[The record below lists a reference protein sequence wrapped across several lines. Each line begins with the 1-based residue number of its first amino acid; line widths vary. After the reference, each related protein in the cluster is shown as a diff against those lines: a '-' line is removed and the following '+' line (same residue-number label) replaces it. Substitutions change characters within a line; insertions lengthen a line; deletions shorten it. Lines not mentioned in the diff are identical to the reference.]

1 MLGIVFL
8 SSALREKG
16 LPQDFLGFVHLDDES
31 DLLCQSRMCGHPRS
45 NGRFPKFGEIGL
57 APESWVPGSSARFNR
72 TECGSEIECRRVKT
86 FSLLAAAGGSSI
98 KGYFPMKIL
107 VADKISPKGVA
118 YLRQQPGFEV
128 IEAYGSSPEKILE
141 LVKDVHAI
149 AVRSET
155 KITRAVLEAAPLLK
169 VVGRAGVGVDNVDVD
184 AATER
189 GVVVMNT
196 PAGNTVATAELTFT
210 HILCGARPVA
220 QAAASMKTGQW
231 DRKSFSGIEL
241 FKKTLGVVGLGRIG
255 GEVAKRAQA
264 FGMTVL
270 AYDPYLSPA
279 RAKAMQV
286 ESVTLDELLAKSD
299 YITVHM
305 PMTDDTH
312 HMIDEAAFEKCKKGL
327 RIFNC
332 ARGGII
338 KETALIAALKSGK
351 VAAAGLDVFEEE
363 PLAKESELRSL
374 PNVVL
379 TPHLGASTTEAQ
391 EAVGIEVA
399 EQIADLLVSGA
410 VRNAVNLPSVDAA
423 TAKMLA
429 PYIDLGAKLGTL
441 VQQIAPQQIA
451 TLRIVYAGKIVDIDA
466 NAITRS
472 IERGFLRRIS
482 EDVNT
487 VNAPFVLQRLGIQAE
502 VVKSNVACDYAE
514 LITVEAVTAT
524 GELFSASGT
533 LIGKTNEPRIVGIN
547 GREVEVAAEGKLLV
561 LENVDQ
567 PGMVGAV
574 GTLLGKDKV
583 NIADMSLSRLTPG
596 GTAYMVVRVDNEPSE
611 AARKEIKGNPAIKQA
626 KFIQL

>member
-1 MLGIVFL
+1 
-8 SSALREKG
+8 
-16 LPQDFLGFVHLDDES
+16 
-31 DLLCQSRMCGHPRS
+31 
-45 NGRFPKFGEIGL
+45 
-57 APESWVPGSSARFNR
+57 
-72 TECGSEIECRRVKT
+72 
-86 FSLLAAAGGSSI
+86 
-98 KGYFPMKIL
+98 MKIL

-128 IEAYGSSPEKILE
+128 IEAYGSTQEQVLA

-155 KITRAVLEAAPLLK
+155 KITRAILDAAPLLK

-196 PAGNTVATAELTFT
+196 PAGNTIATAELTFT

-220 QAAASMKTGQW
+220 QAAASMKAGQW

-241 FKKTLGVVGLGRIG
+241 FKKTIGVVGFGRIG

-264 FGMTVL
+264 FGMRVL
-270 AYDPYLSPA
+270 AYDPYLAPA

-286 ESVTLDELLAKSD
+286 ESVSLDELLSQSD

-312 HMIDEAAFEKCKKGL
+312 HMIDEGAFEKCKKGL

-363 PLAKESELRSL
+363 PLAKDSELRSL

-379 TPHLGASTTEAQ
+379 TPHLGASTSEAQ

-399 EQIADLLVSGA
+399 EQIADLLISGA

-429 PYIDLGAKLGTL
+429 PYIDLGTKLGTL
-441 VQQIAPQQIA
+441 VQQIAPAQIA
-451 TLRIVYAGKIVDIDA
+451 SLRITYAGKIVEIDA

-472 IERGFLRRIS
+472 IERGFLCRIS

-487 VNAPFVLQRLGIQAE
+487 VNAPFVLQRLGIQAD
-502 VVKSNVACDYAE
+502 VLSSNVACDYSE
-514 LITVEAVTAT
+514 LITVEAINAA
-524 GELFSASGT
+524 GEVFSASGT

-561 LENVDQ
+561 LENIDQ

-596 GTAYMVVRVDNEPSE
+596 GTAYMVVRVDTEPSE
-611 AARKEIKGNPAIKQA
+611 AARNEIKSNPAIKQA

>member
-1 MLGIVFL
+1 MLGWGTDI
-8 SSALREKG
+8 S
-16 LPQDFLGFVHLDDES
+16 LGV
-31 DLLCQSRMCGHPRS
+31 
-45 NGRFPKFGEIGL
+45 I
-57 APESWVPGSSARFNR
+57 
-72 TECGSEIECRRVKT
+72 
-86 FSLLAAAGGSSI
+86 FS
-98 KGYFPMKIL
+98 MKVL

-128 IEAYGSSPEKILE
+128 VEAYGSSPEKVLE

-155 KITRAVLEAAPLLK
+155 KITAAVIAAAPLLK
-169 VVGRAGVGVDNVDVD
+169 VVGRAGVGVDNVDVE

-196 PAGNTVATAELTFT
+196 PAGNTIATAELTFT

-220 QAAASMKTGQW
+220 QAAASMKKGEW

-264 FGMTVL
+264 FGMRVL
-270 AYDPYLSPA
+270 AYDPYLAPS

-286 ESVTLDELLAKSD
+286 EGVTLDELLKQSD

-363 PLAKESELRSL
+363 PLAKDSELRAL

-399 EQIADLLVSGA
+399 EQIADVLNGGVI
-410 VRNAVNLPSVDAA
+410 RNAVNMPSMDANA
-423 TAKMLA
+423 VKVLG

-441 VQQIAPQQIA
+441 VQQIGPAQIA
-451 TLRIVYAGKIVDIDA
+451 TLRITYWGKIIDLDV
-466 NAITRS
+466 NAVTRA
-472 IERGFLRRIS
+472 IQRGFLRRIS
-482 EDVNT
+482 GESVNF
-487 VNAPFVLQRLGIQAE
+487 VNAPSALERLGVRAE
-502 VVKSNVACDYAE
+502 IVKSTDDSGYTD
-514 LITVEAVTAT
+514 LIKVEAVAGDGTT
-524 GELFSASGT
+524 SSASGT
-533 LIGKTNEPRIVGIN
+533 LIGKANQPRIVEIN
-547 GREVEVAAEGKLLV
+547 GREVEVVADGKLLV
-561 LENVDQ
+561 LENLDQ
-567 PGMVGAV
+567 PGMVGQI
-574 GTLLGKDKV
+574 GTILGGDKV

-596 GTAYMVVRVDNEPSE
+596 GTAYMVVRVDTEPSE
-611 AARKEIKGNPAIKQA
+611 SARAVIKGHAAIKVA
-626 KFIQL
+626 KFVQL

>member
-1 MLGIVFL
+1 
-8 SSALREKG
+8 
-16 LPQDFLGFVHLDDES
+16 
-31 DLLCQSRMCGHPRS
+31 
-45 NGRFPKFGEIGL
+45 
-57 APESWVPGSSARFNR
+57 
-72 TECGSEIECRRVKT
+72 
-86 FSLLAAAGGSSI
+86 
-98 KGYFPMKIL
+98 MKIL

-128 IEAYGSSPEKILE
+128 IEAYGSTQEQVLA

-155 KITRAVLEAAPLLK
+155 KITRAILEAAPLLK

-196 PAGNTVATAELTFT
+196 PAGNTIATAELTFT

-220 QAAASMKTGQW
+220 QAAASMKAGQW

-241 FKKTLGVVGLGRIG
+241 FKKTIGVVGFGRIG

-264 FGMTVL
+264 FGMRVL
-270 AYDPYLSPA
+270 AYDPYLAPA

-286 ESVTLDELLAKSD
+286 ESVSLDELLTQSD

-312 HMIDEAAFEKCKKGL
+312 HMINEAAFEKCKKGL

-363 PLAKESELRSL
+363 PLAKDSELRSL

-379 TPHLGASTTEAQ
+379 TPHLGASTSEAQ

-399 EQIADLLVSGA
+399 EQIADLLISGA

-429 PYIDLGAKLGTL
+429 PYIDLGTKLGTL
-441 VQQIAPQQIA
+441 VQQIAPAQIA
-451 TLRIVYAGKIVDIDA
+451 TLRITYAGKIVEIDA

-487 VNAPFVLQRLGIQAE
+487 VNAPFVLQRLGIQAD
-502 VVKSNVACDYAE
+502 VTSSNVACDYSE
-514 LITVEAVTAT
+514 LITVEAINST
-524 GELFSASGT
+524 GEVFSASGT

-561 LENVDQ
+561 LENIDQ

-596 GTAYMVVRVDNEPSE
+596 GTAYMVVRVDTEPSE
-611 AARKEIKGNPAIKQA
+611 AARNEIKSNPAIKQA